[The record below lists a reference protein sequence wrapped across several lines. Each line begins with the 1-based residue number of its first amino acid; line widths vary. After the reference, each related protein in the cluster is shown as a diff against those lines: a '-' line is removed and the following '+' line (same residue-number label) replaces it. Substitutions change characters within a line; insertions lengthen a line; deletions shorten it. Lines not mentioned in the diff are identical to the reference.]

1 MPRKAPSE
9 HARLFD
15 VGEQKKGNDGEM
27 WEIIEFSK
35 GIKRWKRSTERKK
48 FATKSRKK
56 QKKHQRK
63 TRKHHKKTDS
73 ISLTKLKALM
83 KKYNVVNAHTKHKI
97 ASALYKVRSNSMET
111 KDLETI
117 MSLLEGKQRKLAQ
130 ELLQRRK
137 DHPITDYKGMWKL
150 QPKPLNK
157 MSRSELI
164 RNIRGFRDAW
174 ERVTTRNQDL
184 HDGRLAGETK
194 RELRSHLKYYYSKR
208 AKLQA
213 EDWLSEKSFCR

>member
-63 TRKHHKKTDS
+63 TRKHHK
-73 ISLTKLKALM
+73 
-83 KKYNVVNAHTKHKI
+83 
-97 ASALYKVRSNSMET
+97 R
-111 KDLETI
+111 
-117 MSLLEGKQRKLAQ
+117 
-130 ELLQRRK
+130 
-137 DHPITDYKGMWKL
+137 
-150 QPKPLNK
+150 
-157 MSRSELI
+157 
-164 RNIRGFRDAW
+164 
-174 ERVTTRNQDL
+174 
-184 HDGRLAGETK
+184 
-194 RELRSHLKYYYSKR
+194 
-208 AKLQA
+208 
-213 EDWLSEKSFCR
+213 